1 MVRPAAHHLGH
12 IFENFQGKRI
22 SKYPAM
28 CWETLG
34 WEKECLT
41 KMSMELDNKAARTQE
56 QTWASPP
63 HLVISLQGQSLSALQ
78 LPLPWPNKDKVY
90 RNFKQHHSPITPLS
104 FNMIG
109 WIDTSMKFSGL
120 MSRCRIL
127 FRWILYWS
135 ESPKTKTFSSLH
147 WYVVIYSH
155 LVNGQEHILP
165 VTPND
170 QRIQTE
176 RENEPWLTCYLW
188 PQVSVWQSVNLIKRL

>member
-78 LPLPWPNKDKVY
+78 LPLPWSNIRKTKCIEILSNIIP
-90 RNFKQHHSPITPLS
+90 QLHHYPY
-104 FNMIG
+104 MIG

-147 WYVVIYSH
+147 WYVVIYAH

-176 RENEPWLTCYLW
+176 SCYLW